1 MKRHEVMGIWLVLS
15 GFFVGCMDDTALM
28 ADICGDG
35 IRDVLE
41 ECDGDDYDDAL
52 LVCGE
57 GTIALPGKSFHC
69 TDACKVD
76 RSEVCAVPVC
86 GDGVMSGAEA
96 CDGETFREGV
106 RQCPSDLGE
115 KENPVYRCTDQCT
128 VDISQACE
136 APVCGDGKLT
146 GNERCDGAL
155 LAEDVT
161 CPEGWE
167 PIENRKIACS
177 EACEPL
183 FDTGCV
189 QSGKREPNL
198 YFSERRFVE
207 NKETKKTGFVSIEIA
222 NLGSATHLHD
232 CYFVGKRLDPYDET
246 KLSNDPVFRI
256 SLGANIIGNS
266 VEDAK
271 NVFTFCAESEDLW
284 YDPFVDRYYN
294 YPDICQRLSEEFSI
308 RSRQCTSTCNDE
320 FDDIMGEGWGNCIV
334 GCNSWKEQYAEDS
347 YHCEEEVKKN
357 KHINACTVRRTEPQ
371 LMLDYAQ
378 KPESSPVDAL
388 VLQCGERIY
397 DVMYYNEV
405 APGARLCADH
415 KKITTITPTGD
426 ILPPP
431 YDRNNQATWLF
442 EPVHRSYY
450 TVDATH
456 GEAIC
461 GKLSPIVN

>member
-1 MKRHEVMGIWLVLS
+1 MKRHEVMGFLLVLC
-15 GFFVGCMDDTALM
+15 GFSVGCMDDTALM

-35 IRDVLE
+35 IRDRSE
-41 ECDGDDYDDAL
+41 ECDRDDFDDAL
-52 LVCGE
+52 LVCPDGM
-57 GTIALPGKSFHC
+57 IALPEKSFQC
-69 TDACKVD
+69 NDACKVD
-76 RSEVCAVPVC
+76 RSDVCAVPVC
-86 GDGVMSGAEA
+86 GDGVISGEEA
-96 CDGETFREGV
+96 CDGENFREGV
-106 RQCPSDLGE
+106 RMCPGDLGE
-115 KENPVYRCTDQCT
+115 KDDAVYRCTDRCT
-128 VDISQACE
+128 VDLSQACE

-146 GNERCDGAL
+146 GNERCDGVL
-155 LAEDVT
+155 LAENVT

-189 QSGKREPNL
+189 ERGKREPNL

-207 NKETKKTGFVSIEIA
+207 DKETHKTGLVSIEIA

-232 CYFVGKRLDPYDET
+232 CYIVGKRLDPYDET
-246 KLSNDPVFRI
+246 KLSTDPVFRI
-256 SLGANIIGNS
+256 PLGIHIIGNS
-266 VEDAK
+266 VENAR

-284 YDPFVDRYYN
+284 YDAFVDRYYN
-294 YPDICQRLSEEFSI
+294 YPDICQRLFDEFEMRNKQCASNCYDEYDAMSEE
-308 RSRQCTSTCNDE
+308 
-320 FDDIMGEGWGNCIV
+320 WGHCMV
-334 GCNSWKEQYAEDS
+334 GCNSWQVQYANDS
-347 YHCEEEVKKN
+347 YHCKEEVKKN
-357 KHINACTVRRTEPQ
+357 KQINACTVRRTEPQ

-378 KPESSPVDAL
+378 KTASSPVDAL

-397 DVMYYNEV
+397 DIMYHNEV
-405 APGARLCADH
+405 APGARLCQDH

-426 ILPPP
+426 VLPPP
-431 YDRNNQATWLF
+431 YDSNNQSTWLF

-450 TVDATH
+450 TVDATY